1 MPVPSI
7 GDSCFVLRP
16 QLQRTMD
23 IKGARKREKSGHTRN
38 CLSLMPAP
46 LDRRALFCFKTL
58 TRQNSG
64 VSRTLASGRKHTRA
78 KPFRFLSRHST
89 ISFWRKAGSY
99 FPRPRL
105 RSQTTMSMT
114 VPQTQGCSTSSCGPG
129 RVSRRFQM
137 GGFRCQSVSVS
148 KQCHARGSRI
158 QCQSVPGETIRNC
171 AKIGVSDHRAGLCHQ
186 DRLGAR

>member
-23 IKGARKREKSGHTRN
+23 IKDARKREKSGHTRN

-46 LDRRALFCFKTL
+46 LDRRALFYFKTL

-114 VPQTQGCSTSSCGPG
+114 VLKLRVAAHHRAVWRVCPG
-129 RVSRRFQM
+129 SFRR
-137 GGFRCQSVSVS
+137 
-148 KQCHARGSRI
+148 
-158 QCQSVPGETIRNC
+158 VPGFHWREERGEPGFHWREERGEP
-171 AKIGVSDHRAGLCHQ
+171 AAMREDQQVGPP
-186 DRLGAR
+186 GADESAWRR